1 MFPKNLSRIVVCE
14 KLVDFRK
21 QWNGLLGEAERL
33 GFDPYAGDL
42 VVFVKRDRRQLRA
55 ICGDEKGF
63 YLFSRRFEGGVFSFS
78 FTEDGVKTMSRSCVE
93 SWFAGTQTISK
104 TLRSV
109 R

>member
-1 MFPKNLSRIVVCE
+1 MCE
-14 KLVDFRK
+14 KMVDFRK

-55 ICGDEKGF
+55 LCGDEKGL

-78 FTEDGVKTMSRSCVE
+78 FSEGGTKKMSRSCLE
-93 SWFAGTQTISK
+93 SWFEGSQRVTK
-104 TLRSV
+104 TVGSV